1 MKETNHDSS
10 WKVFNNNGQLLGKMT
25 TNKLEVSSTKDTLL
39 KNQVFADVFEIE
51 D

>member
-10 WKVFNNNGQLLGKMT
+10 WKVFNNNEQLFGKII
-25 TNKLEVSSTKDTLL
+25 TNKLEVGSTTDTLL
-39 KNQVFADVFEIE
+39 KNQVFVDVFEIE